1 MHFYELQ
8 TAGAT
13 SITNV
18 EVFFSRGSH
27 FLLQV
32 PVHLTSLLDLCVK
45 PKFDN
50 VFFIPRLS
58 QKSELLSR
66 RLKIVL
72 E

>member
-1 MHFYELQ
+1 MYFYELQ

-32 PVHLTSLLDLCVK
+32 PVHFASLLYLCVK
-45 PKFDN
+45 PCSAYQS
-50 VFFIPRLS
+50 LTTS
-58 QKSELLSR
+58 SLSR
-66 RLKIVL
+66 D
-72 E
+72 

>member
-32 PVHLTSLLDLCVK
+32 PVHLTSLLDLCMK
-45 PKFDN
+45 PCSAYQS
-50 VFFIPRLS
+50 LTMS
-58 QKSELLSR
+58 SLSR
-66 RLKIVL
+66 D
-72 E
+72 